1 MLITSKGWIAGSV
14 SGGCLESDVV
24 RIAQEKTAQG
34 PALVEYD
41 STSDAD
47 ILWGFGLGCNGI
59 VRVLL
64 ERISKSDNLIERIA
78 ANRLAR
84 VESSVSTV
92 ISEGPRLGERFFG
105 LEAPEDSLEWFHER
119 ISPPLAITI
128 FGAGH
133 DAIPLVNLAK
143 SQGWH
148 VTVVDARTAYALPER
163 FPLADRLIVS
173 TAESAAGELLL
184 EPAGAAVL
192 MNHHYETDL
201 AALRVLAKSPVGY
214 IGVLGPRRRTE
225 RLIAEL
231 DLTGP
236 VLERIHGPVGLDIGA
251 EGPDQIAL
259 AIAAEIQSVLGKP
272 NCWKS
277 GIRNFPPHRWKV
289 TNAWFSAYLANHHD
303 DILAWVQ
310 TVGFD
315 QPVVAVLTDSAVVG
329 SGLRSWR

>member
-1 MLITSKGWIAGSV
+1 MKEWDDLISAWRGLSDEDKARAVLATVVSVEGSTYRKPGARMLITSRRWIAGSV

-24 RIAQEKTAQG
+24 RIAQVKTAQG

-41 STSDAD
+41 STLDAD

-64 ERISKSDNLIERIA
+64 ERLSPVENLIERIA

-84 VESSVSTV
+84 VVST
-92 ISEGPRLGERFFG
+92 ISTDITLGPNLGLHHFGEEPLEGTSERFV
-105 LEAPEDSLEWFHER
+105 ESIA
-119 ISPPLAITI
+119 PPLAVSI

-148 VTVVDARTAYALPER
+148 VTVLDARSAYALPER
-163 FPLADRLIVS
+163 FPLADRLFV
-173 TAESAAGELLL
+173 AKPESVVDELLL
-184 EPAGAAVL
+184 EPSAAAVL

-201 AALRVLAKSPVGY
+201 AAIRLLAKSQVGY

-231 DLTGP
+231 DLSGP
-236 VLERIHGPVGLDIGA
+236 VLEKIHGPVGLDIGA

-259 AIAAEIQSVLGKP
+259 AIAAEILSWSQGSV
-272 NCWKS
+272 
-277 GIRNFPPHRWKV
+277 RR
-289 TNAWFSAYLANHHD
+289 
-303 DILAWVQ
+303 
-310 TVGFD
+310 GFR
-315 QPVVAVLTDSAVVG
+315 Q
-329 SGLRSWR
+329 